1 MEHDIFISY
10 SSKNQ
15 QAAED
20 ICSAFERSGIKCWM
34 AQRDTPVLNYAAVI
48 TDAVKSAK
56 AVVLIFSKEAAKS
69 QWVEKEINIAVDN
82 RKAIVPYMIDNVR
95 LKDYGGFYLMLN
107 NLQWIQSD
115 SDHNS
120 SVTELIS
127 MVSKIIGMGN
137 REDGGD
143 ADGKKKKT
151 KRKRWVKWVVIAVI
165 AYILFV
171 AAFIALGIWAAIE
184 ESKVIPDGLTATE
197 YLDMGYSYLDTEEYD
212 LAGECIL
219 KSARMGHAEAQLAY
233 AEICEQWY
241 NDTNTAYGWYLKSA
255 EQGNA
260 EAMYRVGIYCANG
273 IGLSAPNNAIAVEW
287 FKLSA
292 ELEHPEAI
300 FALYEC
306 YAEGRGVLQNPEIA
320 HKYLVMGAEA
330 GVPYLQF
337 KLGEYY
343 EKEGHEEHDYTKAV
357 EWYRKSAAAD
367 CTEAQ
372 VGLAMLYLDGRGVEK
387 NKFEMAKLFDRA
399 AELGNADAQFYVASL
414 YKEGIVHEKNKG
426 KAIEWY
432 RKAANQ
438 GHVSARNE
446 LNELGEAW

>member
-20 ICSAFERSGIKCWM
+20 ICRAFERSGIKCWM
-34 AQRDTPVLNYAAVI
+34 AQRDTPMLNYAAVI

-82 RKAIVPYMIDNVR
+82 RKAIVPYMIDNVH

-143 ADGKKKKT
+143 ADGEKKKT
-151 KRKRWVKWVVIAVI
+151 KRKRWVKWVAIAIVAQILLI
-165 AYILFV
+165 AAV
-171 AAFIALGIWAAIE
+171 IALGIWAAIE

-212 LAGECIL
+212 LAEECIL
-219 KSARMGHAEAQLAY
+219 KSAQMGHAEAQLTY
-233 AEICEQWY
+233 AEICEQRY

-260 EAMYRVGIYCANG
+260 EAMYRVGIYWANG
-273 IGLSAPNNAIAVEW
+273 IVVGEPDNVIAVGW

-292 ELEHPEAI
+292 ELEHPGAI
-300 FALYEC
+300 IALYQC
-306 YAEGRGVLQNPEIA
+306 YTEGRGIKQDTEMS
-320 HKYLVMGAEA
+320 HKYMVIGAEA

-343 EKEGHEEHDYTKAV
+343 EKEGDYTKAV

-372 VGLAMLYLDGRGVEK
+372 VGLAMLYLNGQGVEQK
-387 NKFEMAKLFDRA
+387 EFEMAKLLDRA
-399 AELGNADAQFYVASL
+399 AELGNADAQFWVAKL
-414 YKEGIVHEKNKG
+414 YEEGIVHEENKG

-438 GHVSARNE
+438 GHAGARNE